1 MVETR
6 LQGTTQAATPPF
18 ITPGDTSVDPWLERV
33 QKALPDLKV
42 RSQQALARLA
52 QEDSWPELAHALV
65 LAEEDI
71 NSPSSNSRVGFR
83 PDVLVTCQGGNKM
96 LQMLADALFSAC
108 VELQVS
114 TCRVC
119 CRGLLRRSRACL
131 RGICRLNWH
140 GLGRTNTPGA
150 AGTGRPSIRPLT
162 SSCPS
167 SCSRPRAPR
176 SVGFPTFSST
186 SRLSSAAR
194 MARWGTVRK
203 ARRNCCTQ
211 PLLSIS
217 GAPGMR

>member
-1 MVETR
+1 MSYAFFFL
-6 LQGTTQAATPPF
+6 LQLRCCGLTEFRRPL
-18 ITPGDTSVDPWLERV
+18 DRSE
-33 QKALPDLKV
+33 

-65 LAEEDI
+65 LAEEDR

-176 SVGFPTFSST
+176 SVGFPTFS
-186 SRLSSAAR
+186 
-194 MARWGTVRK
+194 
-203 ARRNCCTQ
+203 
-211 PLLSIS
+211 
-217 GAPGMR
+217 

>member
-1 MVETR
+1 M
-6 LQGTTQAATPPF
+6 
-18 ITPGDTSVDPWLERV
+18 
-33 QKALPDLKV
+33 
-42 RSQQALARLA
+42 A

-65 LAEEDI
+65 LAEEDR
-71 NSPSSNSRVGFR
+71 NSPSSNSRVGYR
-83 PDVLVTCQGGNKM
+83 PDVLVTCQGGSNM
-96 LQMLADALFSAC
+96 LQMLAEALSARVWSC
-108 VELQVS
+108 RGQVS

-150 AGTGRPSIRPLT
+150 TGTGRPSIRPLT

-194 MARWGTVRK
+194 MARWRQVRK
-203 ARRNCCTQ
+203 ARGNCCTQ
-211 PLLSIS
+211 NLLLIL
-217 GAPGMR
+217 G